1 MSFQSAFAHEV
12 FHKRRSMA
20 LTQQQVADAVC
31 ISLRWYQQIEK
42 GAFRPSFPVGL
53 RLMGFLGID
62 PGDLAPSICAPMP
75 ASRR

>member
-12 FHKRRSMA
+12 FHRRRSLA

-53 RLMGFLGID
+53 RLMGVLGID
-62 PGDLAPSICAPMP
+62 PGVLLQSACVPIPDF
-75 ASRR
+75 RR